1 MFSWT
6 DEKICPYPTAI
17 PNTLCNGC
25 TPLQCE
31 VHFICLQLVNHTE
44 QEELTKQENNILAY
58 IAGYIVR
65 KIGKK
70 CCQPC
75 NETCNEKVGAP
86 VDDDNPNH
94 ELIQEKS
101 YGKLQAPSQSL
112 LGLVQLLELRY
123 RKVIT
128 NIISKENV
136 KSHLSHELSKVV
148 QLQHF
153 KCDHCHPHLLIVH
166 IMINIRLYHSIRE
179 INNGLKDN
187 KSRKNRKTIKVQ
199 PSLKCRKTVQ

>member
-1 MFSWT
+1 M
-6 DEKICPYPTAI
+6 
-17 PNTLCNGC
+17 
-25 TPLQCE
+25 
-31 VHFICLQLVNHTE
+31 
-44 QEELTKQENNILAY
+44 
-58 IAGYIVR
+58 IVR

-75 NETCNEKVGAP
+75 NEKIGAP
-86 VDDDNPNH
+86 VDDDDPNH
-94 ELIQEKS
+94 ELIHEKS

-136 KSHLSHELSKVV
+136 KSHLSHELSKVL
-148 QLQHF
+148 QLQQF
-153 KCDHCHPHLLIVH
+153 KCDHCHQHLLIVH
-166 IMINIRLYHSIRE
+166 IMINIRLHHSVRE

-187 KSRKNRKTIKVQ
+187 KSRKNRKTIKCSHLWSVERQ
-199 PSLKCRKTVQ
+199 FNNIYSSLLKYKVCHMTNHEYPIKNLIWLFSAFCVKPASALHNEL